1 MMNLSKVRVEHL
13 TKVFGR
19 RTQQALDLVKEGK
32 SKQEILKETGATVG
46 VHDVSFDVE
55 EGEVFVIMG
64 LSGSGKSTLVRLINR
79 LIEPTSGEVYIDDED
94 VAKMSKEDL
103 REVRRTKVNMV
114 FQNFGLL
121 PQRTVLE
128 NTEYGLEVRGVAK
141 EERQKKAE
149 EALDNSGLLSVK
161 DQFPSQLSGGM
172 QQRVGLARALANDPE
187 ILLMDEAF
195 SALDPLIRR
204 DMQDDLLDLQERVQK
219 TIIFIT
225 HDLDEAL
232 RIGDRIALMR
242 DGKIMQIGTGE
253 EILTHPANDF
263 VREFTEDIDR
273 SKVLT
278 AENIMEP
285 ALVINAEE
293 DGPNVALQRM
303 RKEEV
308 SMLLAVDRKRHLDGS
323 LTAEEALDARKNDK
337 PLKEVIDKNVRKI
350 QKDTLVTDIFDLIY
364 NSPAPL
370 AVVDENDRV
379 AGVVVRGSV
388 IGAMTASDKEEENE
402 ETNNNEKTASSQEE
416 ADENGVNVDA

>member
-1 MMNLSKVRVEHL
+1 MNLSKVRVEHL

-204 DMQDDLLDLQERVQK
+204 DMQDDLMDLQERVQK

-253 EILTHPANDF
+253 EILTNPANDF

>member
-1 MMNLSKVRVEHL
+1 MSKVRVEHL

-32 SKQEILKETGATVG
+32 SKQDILKETGATVG
-46 VHDVSFDVE
+46 VHDVSFNVE
-55 EGEVFVIMG
+55 NGEVFVIMG
-64 LSGSGKSTLVRLINR
+64 LSGSGKSTLIRLINR
-79 LIEPTSGEVYIDDED
+79 LIEPTSGEVYIDDQE
-94 VAKMSKEDL
+94 VSQMSKEDL
-103 REVRRTKVNMV
+103 REVRRSKMNMV
-114 FQNFGLL
+114 FQNFGLF
-121 PQRTVLE
+121 PQRTIQQ
-128 NTEYGLEVRGVAK
+128 NTEYGLEIRGVDK
-141 EERQKKAE
+141 EERRKKAE
-149 EALDNSGLLSVK
+149 KALDNSGLLSVK
-161 DQFPSQLSGGM
+161 DQYPNQLSGGM

-187 ILLMDEAF
+187 VLLMDEAF

-285 ALVINAEE
+285 ALISNVET

-308 SMLLAVDRKRHLDGS
+308 SMLLAVDRKRHLKGR
-323 LTAEEALDARKNDK
+323 LTAEKALDARKNEK
-337 PLKEVIDKNVRKI
+337 PLREVVEENVRKI
-350 QKDTLVTDIFDLIY
+350 QKDTLVTDIFDMIY

-370 AVVDENDRV
+370 AVVDEEDRV
-379 AGVVVRGSV
+379 VGVVVRGSV
-388 IGAMTASDKEEENE
+388 IGAMADTGEVEENKEETTNENE
-402 ETNNNEKTASSQEE
+402 TTE
-416 ADENGVNVDA
+416 DEGVDIDA

>member
-1 MMNLSKVRVEHL
+1 MSKVRVEHL

-388 IGAMTASDKEEENE
+388 ISAMTASDKEEENE

>member
-1 MMNLSKVRVEHL
+1 MSKKVRIEHL

-19 RTQQALDLVKEGK
+19 RTQQALEQVKAGK
-32 SKQEILKETGATVG
+32 SKQEILEETGATVG
-46 VHDVSFDVE
+46 VHDVSFDVN

-64 LSGSGKSTLVRLINR
+64 LSGSGKSTLVRMINR
-79 LIEPTSGEVYIDDED
+79 LIEPTSGEVYIDDDD

-103 REVRRTKVNMV
+103 REVRRTKLNMV
-114 FQNFGLL
+114 FQNFGLF
-121 PQRTVLE
+121 PQRTILE

-149 EALDNSGLLSVK
+149 DALENSGLLSVK
-161 DQFPSQLSGGM
+161 DQYPSQLSGGM
-172 QQRVGLARALANDPE
+172 QQRVGLARAIANDPE

-204 DMQDDLLDLQERVQK
+204 DMQDDLMDLQERVQK

-225 HDLDEAL
+225 HDLNEAL

-242 DGKIMQIGTGE
+242 DGEIMQIGTGE
-253 EILTHPANDF
+253 EILTNPANDF

-285 ALVINAEE
+285 AFTINVES

-308 SMLLAVDRKRHLDGS
+308 SMLLAVDRKRYLKGS
-323 LTAEEALDARKNDK
+323 VTAEEALDARKNEK
-337 PLKEVIDKNVRKI
+337 TLKEVLDKNVQKV
-350 QKDTLVTDIFDLIY
+350 QKDTLVTDIFNMIY
-364 NSPAPL
+364 DSAAPL
-370 AVVDENDRV
+370 AVVDEDDRV

-388 IGAMTASDKEEENE
+388 IGAMTDTDTDNDNGENETEETTEEE
-402 ETNNNEKTASSQEE
+402 
-416 ADENGVNVDA
+416 GVNAGA

>member
-1 MMNLSKVRVEHL
+1 MSKKVRVEHL
-13 TKVFGR
+13 TKIFGR
-19 RTQQALDLVKEGK
+19 RTQQALEQVKAGK

-46 VHDVSFDVE
+46 VHDVSFDVN

-64 LSGSGKSTLVRLINR
+64 LSGSGKSTLVRMINR
-79 LIEPTSGEVYIDDED
+79 LIEPTSGSVYIDDKD

-103 REVRRTKVNMV
+103 RELRRTKANMV
-114 FQNFGLL
+114 FQNFGLF
-121 PQRTVLE
+121 PQRTILQ
-128 NTEYGLEVRGVAK
+128 NTEYGLEVRGVSK
-141 EERQKKAE
+141 EERRKKAE
-149 EALDNSGLLSVK
+149 AALDNSGLLSVK
-161 DQFPSQLSGGM
+161 DQYPNQLSGGM

-187 ILLMDEAF
+187 VLLMDEAF

-204 DMQDDLLDLQERVQK
+204 DMQDDLMDLQERVQK

-225 HDLDEAL
+225 HDLNEAL

-242 DGKIMQIGTGE
+242 DGEIMQIGTGE

-285 ALVINAEE
+285 ALTINTEA

-308 SMLLAVDRKRHLDGS
+308 SMLLAVDRKRYLKGS
-323 LTAEEALDARKNDK
+323 LTAENALDARKNEK
-337 PLKEVIDKNVRKI
+337 PLKEVLDKNVQKVE
-350 QKDTLVTDIFDLIY
+350 KDTLVTDIFNMIQ
-364 NSPAPL
+364 NSAAPL
-370 AVVDENDRV
+370 AVVDEEDRV
-379 AGVVVRGSV
+379 VGVVVRGSV
-388 IGAMTASDKEEENE
+388 IGAMTDTDTGQADEKEAAEENTDETTASADKEE
-402 ETNNNEKTASSQEE
+402 
-416 ADENGVNVDA
+416 VNANA

>member
-1 MMNLSKVRVEHL
+1 MSKVRVENL

-32 SKQEILKETGATVG
+32 SKQEILEETGATVG
-46 VHDVSFDVE
+46 VHDVSFNVE
-55 EGEVFVIMG
+55 NGEVFVIMG
-64 LSGSGKSTLVRLINR
+64 LSGSGKSTLIRLINR
-79 LIEPTSGEVYIDDED
+79 LIEPTSGEVYIDDDD
-94 VAKMSKEDL
+94 VSKMSKEDL
-103 REVRRTKVNMV
+103 REIRRTKMNMV
-114 FQNFGLL
+114 FQNFGLF

-128 NTEYGLEVRGVAK
+128 NTEYGLEIRGVGK
-141 EERQKKAE
+141 DERQQKAE

-161 DQFPSQLSGGM
+161 DQYPNQLSGGM

-204 DMQDDLLDLQERVQK
+204 DMQDDLMDLQERVQK

-253 EILTHPANDF
+253 EILTNPANDF

-285 ALVINAEE
+285 ALITNVET

-308 SMLLAVDRKRHLDGS
+308 SMLLAVDRKRHLKGS
-323 LTAEEALDARKNDK
+323 LTAEEALDARKNEK
-337 PLKEVIDKNVRKI
+337 TLKDVLDKNVRKI
-350 QKDTLVTDIFDLIY
+350 QRDTLVTDIFDMIY

-370 AVVDENDRV
+370 AVVDEDDRV
-379 AGVVVRGSV
+379 LGVVVRGSV
-388 IGAMTASDKEEENE
+388 IGAMTDKNTDTNEDDKEQE
-402 ETNNNEKTASSQEE
+402 ETTDQEE
-416 ADENGVNVDA
+416 TTEDEGVNADA